1 MLWFNFIIGL
11 NFNFPLFW
19 GMVMYDEFEIKENKI
34 IVYFMLLDSQ
44 LLAGSP
50 QQHDANYCWPVT
62 VPPHMRARPPHRG
75 LRALFFTNSVWVL

>member
-34 IVYFMLLDSQ
+34 IVYFMLLDSPIIGRVTSTAWRQ
-44 LLAGSP
+44 LLLACNSP
-50 QQHDANYCWPVT
+50 S
-62 VPPHMRARPPHRG
+62 PHE
-75 LRALFFTNSVWVL
+75 S